1 MILHTVVPEFIV
13 FQTDEAEYKKQRTV
27 YYNGIP
33 LLVQQ
38 TETNEYEIV
47 RLLSSD
53 PQHYLTYGPG
63 TKLCATS
70 LQFMV

>member
-1 MILHTVVPEFIV
+1 MILHTIVPEFLV
-13 FQTDEAEYKKQRTV
+13 FQTNETEYRKHRTV
-27 YYNGIP
+27 QHNGVT

-47 RLLSSD
+47 RVLSSD
-53 PQHYLTYGPG
+53 PKHYLTYEPG
-63 TKLCATS
+63 TKLHATS

>member
-1 MILHTVVPEFIV
+1 MILHTIVPEFII
-13 FQTDEAEYKKQRTV
+13 FQTNEADYKKQRTV
-27 YYNGIP
+27 HYNGVP

-47 RLLSSD
+47 RVLSSD
-53 PQHYLTYGPG
+53 PQHYLTYEPG
-63 TKLCATS
+63 TKLYATS